1 MFIQIK
7 DLDLEQK
14 ANANVFIIHTY
25 GTDETL
31 YISRSYVEHK
41 VSQYTSTEKENAIV
55 YFNRQAAESALT
67 TEFKFTT
74 QPWTIEMVPVNN
86 DVKDDAKKKD
96 AVKRRMK
103 NERRRERMLERERE
117 NQE

>member
-7 DLDLEQK
+7 DLDLDQK

-31 YISRSYVEHK
+31 YVSRSYVGHK
-41 VSQYTSTEKENAIV
+41 VNQYTSADKENAIV

-74 QPWTIEMVPVNN
+74 LPWKIEMVPVNN
-86 DVKDDAKKKD
+86 VVKDDAKKKD
-96 AVKRRMK
+96 AVKRRLK
-103 NERRRERMLERERE
+103 NERRRA
-117 NQE
+117 